1 MIRRLRRLSLSA
13 LCCVLLLSACAT
25 LRQGPV
31 DADPLRLAP
40 RTLDGQGRIGRL
52 TYQGALVLSGG
63 TARFGGFSVLHVDAG
78 GEGVIAISDRGAVL
92 RGRLRHDAEGR
103 LTGFAVDRLDP
114 LPGADGKPV
123 RGEWSDAESLA
134 PLPDGRFAVGFE
146 HRARIGL
153 YDSGFA
159 RPPTELP
166 LPNGIEVEPN
176 QGLETMAAL
185 ADGRLLL
192 VVEADGATDPTLHQ
206 AWLGG
211 AGGWDRLSYRAEA
224 GFKPVDATRLPDGDI
239 LVLERRDP
247 ILLTM
252 GGRIV
257 RLRAADIRPGAVL
270 AGEELARLNG
280 PDLGENFEGI
290 AAWRDADRALRIAII
305 SDNNFLML
313 LRTVLAEFT
322 LDPG

>member
-146 HRARIGL
+146 HHARIGL

-185 ADGRLLL
+185 ADGRLLRPTRRCTRPGS
-192 VVEADGATDPTLHQ
+192 AAPGAGTGCPTAPRPASSRSTPPGCPMATSWCWSGAT
-206 AWLGG
+206 
-211 AGGWDRLSYRAEA
+211 RSC
-224 GFKPVDATRLPDGDI
+224 
-239 LVLERRDP
+239 
-247 ILLTM
+247 
-252 GGRIV
+252 
-257 RLRAADIRPGAVL
+257 
-270 AGEELARLNG
+270 
-280 PDLGENFEGI
+280 
-290 AAWRDADRALRIAII
+290 
-305 SDNNFLML
+305 
-313 LRTVLAEFT
+313 
-322 LDPG
+322 